1 MPLKSGSSKKVISSN
16 VKELVGAYKEK
27 GKIGTSRPASK
38 AKAVKQAVAIA
49 YEKAGKARK
58 ADGGSIVKKQEERI
72 KAKGGKVTFKK
83 DGKLPVGIY

>member
-1 MPLKSGSSKKVISSN
+1 MPLKPGSSKKVISSN

-27 GKIGTSRPASK
+27 GKIGSSRPASK